1 LLEIA
6 HGSAFK
12 GSRRSQDFLKYIVG
26 RKLEGNLDALKERII
41 GVELFG
47 RSPDYATAEDAIV
60 RVTASDVRRRLLQH
74 YGKYGAASAIRI
86 ELPPGTY
93 IPEFRYGAPVPRMR
107 RSAVVLLAALFA
119 AIGLWKAC
127 SIVFPSKAVLP
138 WSVFFAGAHQTIVVT
153 SDTDLVEVQDL
164 TGANVPLSDYANGKY
179 IPGLESLDAETR
191 QLCLRLR
198 GDHCASIDTTI
209 AVAISDLAR
218 SYSQTV
224 HARGARSL
232 TLSDFQSDDNFIFL
246 GSPRSNPWSALFDDQ
261 LDYTFDYDRASKR
274 EVIRN
279 KHPRSGEP
287 PLYIPTALG
296 WETGQAFAIVAF
308 VSNPNQKGHVLVL
321 AGSNAEGTQ
330 SAANFVADL
339 PLLASTLERN
349 GIRPAGPAQ
358 PFEALL
364 RLRTLA
370 GSPRA
375 FEVLAFHRLPQ
386 K

>member
-1 LLEIA
+1 MLEIV
-6 HGSAFK
+6 HGTAFK
-12 GSRRSQDFLKYIVG
+12 GSRRSQDFLKYIVEK
-26 RKLEGNLDALKERII
+26 KLHGNLDALKERII

-47 RSPDYATAEDAIV
+47 RAPDYATADDAIV

-74 YGKYGAASAIRI
+74 YGEYGSASGIRI
-86 ELPPGTY
+86 ELPAGTY
-93 IPEFRYGAPVPRMR
+93 IPEFHYSAAKPRLRRGAIV
-107 RSAVVLLAALFA
+107 ALAVLLA
-119 AIGLWKAC
+119 AIGLWKLRA
-127 SIVFPSKAVLP
+127 IVFPSQAVLP
-138 WSVFFAGAHQTIVVT
+138 WSVFFAAPFQTTVVT

-164 TGANVPLSDYANGKY
+164 TGVNVLLSDYANRKY
-179 IPGLESLDAETR
+179 IPNLDLLDPATR
-191 QLCLRLR
+191 QLCTGLR
-198 GDHCASIDTTI
+198 GDHCASVDTAI
-209 AVAISDLAR
+209 ALLISGLAR

-261 LDYTFDYDRASKR
+261 LDFTFDYDRASKR

-279 KHPRSGEP
+279 KHPRSGEA

-339 PLLASTLERN
+339 PLLAGTLERN
-349 GIRPAGPAQ
+349 GIRPAGEAQ

-370 GSPRA
+370 GSARA